1 MFIQKTNK
9 QTWERGTV
17 YSRFHFCFFLLWTQL
32 TCFFVSSYTN
42 SCQFSS
48 ELIQKPLGDERTRLE
63 SMSMEQQ
70 TNTRNCRRID
80 AAAAAASSLRA
91 TLYSRR
97 NNNNSPLTSRLDDDD
112 AAAAEQEKGSLRD
125 QEEEGWGWQKSSSFE
140 RDEKTGLND
149 AAWQST
155 FLSFPFF

>member
-63 SMSMEQQ
+63 SMSMEQE

-80 AAAAAASSLRA
+80 AAAASSLRA